1 MKDSKDGRQTI
12 SCKLERQ
19 VSALLS
25 IAVVVALAVV
35 PIDAQVECLGK
46 CEQKLAECIRNQGNG
61 LSSSASCIDDYEQC
75 VDACLGAT
83 SAIRGCNDTERRSFT
98 RTAALTYYPYIAGG
112 PQSLGD
118 TRLNLFV
125 DRLAMRLD
133 RTTFDRTGASCS
145 MATLVRTTYQPGT
158 HCRSESTSSS
168 AGNTLS
174 EAKCVVKDAKV
185 FSGGRILYNGTL

>member
-1 MKDSKDGRQTI
+1 MEDSKDSRQTI
-12 SCKLERQ
+12 SRKLKRQ
-19 VSALLS
+19 ISALLL

-35 PIDAQVECLGK
+35 PIHAQVECLGR
-46 CEQKLAECIRNQGNG
+46 CEQTLAECIRNQGNG
-61 LSSSASCIDDYEQC
+61 LSFSASCIDAYEQC
-75 VDACLGAT
+75 VDACLGAA

-98 RTAALTYYPYIAGG
+98 RTATRTYFPYIAAS

-145 MATLVRTTYQPGT
+145 IAILWFGPLISHGPN
-158 HCRSESTSSS
+158 CGSERTSSS
-168 AGNTLS
+168 AGNTL
-174 EAKCVVKDAKV
+174 
-185 FSGGRILYNGTL
+185 G